1 MSLYPRIN
9 GRKTDI
15 LAYISSKIP
24 LAHLSLLW
32 WRRQNGLWS
41 LPARAGKIP
50 DQVGKIPDQVGND
63 GENGKIPDQ
72 VGNDREKRK

>member
-15 LAYISSKIP
+15 LAYISSKIL

-32 WRRQNGLWS
+32 WRRQNGVWS

-50 DQVGKIPDQVGND
+50 DQVGNDMRRSGMTTDKLKIDN
-63 GENGKIPDQ
+63 
-72 VGNDREKRK
+72 

>member
-15 LAYISSKIP
+15 LAYISSKIL

-32 WRRQNGLWS
+32 WRRQNGVWS
-41 LPARAGKIP
+41 LPAR
-50 DQVGKIPDQVGND
+50 DGKIPDQVGND
-63 GENGKIPDQ
+63 GENRNDMRRSGMTTDKLKID
-72 VGNDREKRK
+72 N